1 MTHSVSE
8 KLSAQIIALYASAIV
23 ATDFQED
30 ERRISKKYLSLLEQK
45 KIHTTKYIRSC
56 RWTHTQS
63 RKLKMYGDNGQL
75 RLRTGAGVALNVH
88 GYPTPECY

>member
-1 MTHSVSE
+1 MRVLPLLPIFRQMRDGFL
-8 KLSAQIIALYASAIV
+8 KNIYLCW
-23 ATDFQED
+23 
-30 ERRISKKYLSLLEQK
+30 SKS

-75 RLRTGAGVALNVH
+75 RLRSGAGVAHNVH
-88 GYPTPECY
+88 RYPTPECY